1 MHRNMNCADTGL
13 IYRMYMR
20 IFPFHG
26 FLLAT
31 ALVWFTERCG
41 TVNINKKINRTLWE
55 LWENRFLK
63 PAGSL
68 TFGNRH

>member
-1 MHRNMNCADTGL
+1 MQSGFSLLQVIVSLLSSLSFLWMHRNMNCADTGL
-13 IYRMYMR
+13 IYRMYVR

-41 TVNINKKINRTLWE
+41 TVNINKKD
-55 LWENRFLK
+55 K
-63 PAGSL
+63 
-68 TFGNRH
+68 

>member
-1 MHRNMNCADTGL
+1 MHRNMNYADTGL

-26 FLLAT
+26 FLVAT

-41 TVNINKKINRTLWE
+41 TVNINKKD
-55 LWENRFLK
+55 K
-63 PAGSL
+63 
-68 TFGNRH
+68 